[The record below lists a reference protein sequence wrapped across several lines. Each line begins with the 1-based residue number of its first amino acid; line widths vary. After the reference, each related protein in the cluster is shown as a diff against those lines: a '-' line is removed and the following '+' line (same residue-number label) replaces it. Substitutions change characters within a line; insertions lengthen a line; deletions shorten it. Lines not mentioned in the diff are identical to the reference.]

1 MSGTRYPITVTS
13 GSKYA
18 WTYSGAN
25 DYYINN
31 LRMLTLDVSGSSAND
46 NVTLKNVNFY
56 KEIEWSVH
64 SVKDYTDE
72 YMCLECVRTV
82 GKRQS
87 IRRAYG

>member
-1 MSGTRYPITVTS
+1 MYVATHYIVIIYELNNS
-13 GSKYA
+13 SKA
-18 WTYSGAN
+18 SPV
-25 DYYINN
+25 
-31 LRMLTLDVSGSSAND
+31 LLTLDVSGNASTD
-46 NVTLKNVNFY
+46 TVTVKNVNFY